1 MCQPT
6 PHIVL
11 NLHVLNLH
19 QETRL
24 HLKSLTRVERAVQ
37 SKQGG
42 GSSITTTTQQSEGSG
57 TEAGGGERQVKQ
69 QGDAQLLKERLRRL
83 RIGVKEKRREL
94 RRSASSSKDL
104 RGTFS
109 ATSFKTGRGRW

>member
-1 MCQPT
+1 MHVQLT
-6 PHIVL
+6 PHCVL
-11 NLHVLNLH
+11 TWYVMNRH
-19 QETRL
+19 QETTL
-24 HLKSLTRVERAVQ
+24 HLKSLKRVERAVQ

-42 GSSITTTTQQSEGSG
+42 WGSTAATTTTTEESAEG
-57 TEAGGGERQVKQ
+57 AGGKPQAKQ
-69 QGDAQLLKERLRRL
+69 QDDAELLKERLRRL

>member
-1 MCQPT
+1 MD
-6 PHIVL
+6 L
-11 NLHVLNLH
+11 G
-19 QETRL
+19 QETTL
-24 HLKSLTRVERAVQ
+24 HLKSLKRVEHAMQ

-42 GSSITTTTQQSEGSG
+42 WGCTTTTTQQSEGSG
-57 TEAGGGERQVKQ
+57 TEGAGGEQHAKQ
-69 QGDAQLLKERLRRL
+69 QHEAEPLKEKLRRL